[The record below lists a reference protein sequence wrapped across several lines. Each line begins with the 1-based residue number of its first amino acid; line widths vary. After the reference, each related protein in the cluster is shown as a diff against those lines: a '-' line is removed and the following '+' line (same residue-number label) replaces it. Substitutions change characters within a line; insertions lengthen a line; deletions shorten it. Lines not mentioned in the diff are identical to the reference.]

1 MKYPLLVLDH
11 DDTVVKSTAQ
21 LHYPAYLHTMAI
33 LRPDVTPLTCVA
45 FQEACAH
52 PGLVDLYEK
61 TYGYTKEEM
70 TFELED
76 WRNFVKE
83 KIPDAF
89 DGLCEVLTA
98 YRKTGGKIAV
108 VSHSDETLITRDYE
122 HHFGF
127 VPDAIYDLSYPHNK
141 PAPDP
146 LLDLMNRFDLTA
158 HQLLV
163 VDDLP
168 TGLAMANAAGV
179 DFAYAGWCENAPSI
193 DRQMTTQSK
202 IVLRTPG
209 GLAKLLGIE

>member
-1 MKYPLLVLDH
+1 MMKYSYLVLDH
-11 DDTVVKSTAQ
+11 DDTVVKSTVQ

-33 LRPDVTPLTCVA
+33 LRPDVIPLTCVA

-52 PGLVDLYEK
+52 PGLTELYEQ
-61 TYGYTKEEM
+61 TYSYTKEEM
-70 TFELED
+70 AFELED

-89 DGLCEVLTA
+89 EGLGEVLTA
-98 YRKTGGKIAV
+98 YCKAGGKIAV
-108 VSHSDETLITRDYE
+108 VSHSDEKLIVRDYE

-127 VPDAIYDLSYPHNK
+127 APHVIYDLSYPNNK

-146 LLDLMNRFDLTA
+146 LLDLMQRFDLTA
-158 HQLLV
+158 DQLLV

-168 TGLAMANAAGV
+168 TGLTMATAAGV

-193 DRQMTTQSK
+193 DRTMKEKSPAVFSTVADLAGK
-202 IVLRTPG
+202 IL
-209 GLAKLLGIE
+209 